1 MKQEG
6 QTRAGLGVPSLVL
19 ILLVLC
25 LALLGVLSLMS
36 ARTDLQMSRR
46 HTQLAELYAQA
57 AAGAQEALA
66 DLDAQMA
73 HAWQSCAEE
82 TAYAATCQEIV
93 LAAGVPIEW
102 VDETHVRFTLDAG
115 AQRAL
120 NVEIERSDWAK
131 AGESRFEIVRHALE
145 DTSEWEQTE
154 SLILMGVE

>member
-57 AAGAQEALA
+57 AAGAHEA
-66 DLDAQMA
+66 
-73 HAWQSCAEE
+73 
-82 TAYAATCQEIV
+82 